1 MHPMLQSANKL
12 AEEDWDEDKYK
23 MEQRAD
29 NFGNDV
35 ENFPEN
41 AANWTGQQVGNV
53 ENFGDRAENKWD
65 NAVDDVEDF
74 PENAANWTGQKVQE
88 VEDIPQ
94 DIENKWDGAVDDV
107 EDFGGRMDNAYDDGR
122 DEQRYDDGDY

>member
-1 MHPMLQSANKL
+1 MPQSANK
-12 AEEDWDEDKYK
+12 ATEEDWDEDKYK
-23 MEQRAD
+23 MEQRVD

-53 ENFGDRAENKWD
+53 ENFGDRVENKWD
-65 NAVDDVEDF
+65 NAVNDVEDF
-74 PENAANWTGQKVQE
+74 PEDAARWTGEKVQE

-94 DIENKWDGAVDDV
+94 DIENKWDGAVDSV
-107 EDFGGRMDNAYDDGR
+107 EDFGDRMDNAYDEGR